1 MHEFGIM
8 QEMLA
13 TVLAH
18 AQGRKVRRVVLEIG
32 ALACVVP
39 EALRFGFEACTP
51 GTLAEGAELAI
62 QPRPGRGRCRT
73 CGAEIPL
80 ETPATLCVCGSASI
94 EWLSGQELRIIE
106 MEVD

>member
-13 TVLAH
+13 TVLQH
-18 AQGRKVRRVVLEIG
+18 AEGRRVRRVVLEIG

-39 EALRFGFEACTP
+39 DAMRFGFETCTP
-51 GTLAEGAELAI
+51 GTLAEGAELTI
-62 QPRPGRGRCRT
+62 QHAPGRGRCRN
-73 CGAEIPL
+73 CGVEFPL
-80 ETPATLCVCGSASI
+80 ETPVAFCGCGSASI